1 MKKMMTTLAFATTT
15 VIASAQFQVNPQIGL
30 NFQKVTDAK
39 PGSDFKAALGWTL
52 GADAR
57 IGDRLFLQPG
67 VFIGRNATT
76 MSFGE
81 GTAVAVQDDLIRTN
95 LKLRAMAGYRIIDT
109 YQFDMRFMLGPSYD
123 VLMSVDSKDNN
134 IDWNRGDFN
143 AGSFNIEAGFGFDMG
158 LFTLA
163 PTASFGLS
171 KVFKDNPNISN
182 VDSKYMTYG
191 LTIGMNFGDDD
202 AQ

>member
-81 GTAVAVQDDLIRTN
+81 GTTVAVKDDLIRTT